1 MHLNWLT
8 YDKDKKE
15 EELEKAQTARPFR
28 RCAIVIDCGAG
39 SVRAVGV
46 DELGN
51 VAGICS
57 EPNAALPDPL
67 FPGGMIWNTEG
78 IIAKAKSVT
87 RKLVSALEGCVPVAI
102 TVTSFGVDG
111 TFVDASGDLL
121 YPVISWQCS
130 RSADVAARIAEFMDP
145 GELRRINGLHPFHF
159 NTLFKLLWF
168 REHHPPIIEKAHA
181 FLFMPA
187 ILLNRFCGC
196 WITDSTMAGTSMLT
210 SLRGRDFSEKIL
222 ATAGLGSGMDRA
234 SDVGQL
240 NSNPALSRDLFTGV
254 FPPLVEAGTVMGN
267 LYPRIAAEMGLPAG
281 LPVVSAGH
289 DTQFALFASAQGTNQ
304 PILSSG
310 TWEILSVRTSSLP
323 KDERSDLSLEFD
335 ALPGFYNPLAMW
347 VASGAVEWAA
357 RTYFPHL
364 ENHPEKYSILIS
376 EASAVPPGCD
386 GLRFIPDPSGGGS
399 SQTGRFTRGTR
410 NPGSVNLSPGDSRRV
425 NEGPVTNSPGNPNH
439 GNMGSETLSPAHHLR
454 AVFEALSFKL
464 AAGVKTLE
472 KGCGFKASSVVI
484 SGGGSKNSLWNQIR
498 ADVLGI
504 PLLVSDRAEATS
516 LGAAM
521 FAFAGAKVFA
531 HPQEVLN
538 QWKHPYTL
546 CEPGAQ
552 SQVYRELYDEYEQ
565 QFKA

>member
-1 MHLNWLT
+1 
-8 YDKDKKE
+8 
-15 EELEKAQTARPFR
+15 
-28 RCAIVIDCGAG
+28 
-39 SVRAVGV
+39 V

-67 FPGGMIWNTEG
+67 FPGGMVWDTEG

-87 RKLVSALEGCVPVAI
+87 RKLVSTLEGCVPVAI
-102 TVTSFGVDG
+102 TLTSFGVDG

-130 RSADVAARIAEFMDP
+130 RSADVAARIAEFIDP

-168 REHHPPIIEKAHA
+168 REHHPQIIEKAHA

-196 WITDSTMAGTSMLT
+196 WITDTTMAGTSMLT
-210 SLRGRDFSEKIL
+210 SLSGRGFSEKIL
-222 ATAGLGSGMDRA
+222 AATGFGRGIDRA
-234 SDVGQL
+234 NDVGQM
-240 NSNPALSRDLFTGV
+240 NSNPALPRNLFTGI
-254 FPPLVEAGTVMGN
+254 FPPLVEAGTVVGN
-267 LYPRIAAEMGLPAG
+267 LYPGIAAEMGLPAG

-289 DTQFALFASAQGTNQ
+289 DTQFALFASAQGPNQ

-310 TWEILSVRTSSLP
+310 TWEILSVRTPLVAPGNSPADQECDSAKGSVETPVGDVPVDASTPFPDLNSL
-323 KDERSDLSLEFD
+323 SDLSIEFD

-364 ENHPEKYSILIS
+364 ENQPEKYSTLIQ
-376 EASAVPPGCD
+376 EASKVPPGCD

-425 NEGPVTNSPGNPNH
+425 NEGPVTNSPGNPDQE
-439 GNMGSETLSPAHHLR
+439 NMGSETLSPAHHLR
-454 AVFEALSFKL
+454 AVFEALAFKL
-464 AAGVKTLE
+464 AEGVKTLE

-521 FAFAGAKVFA
+521 FAFAGAKVIG
-531 HPQEVLN
+531 HPQDAIN
-538 QWKHPYTL
+538 QWKHPYTP

-552 SQVYRELYDEYEQ
+552 SQVYLELYDEYEQ
-565 QFKA
+565 QSKA